1 MKLNDLLDR
10 LAAGGGLTEQSDGWL
25 THCPAHH
32 DRVPSLRI
40 ALAEGGKLL
49 VRCRAGCETAAVLAA
64 ATPPLTFADLSGVDS
79 DGYARTPRL
88 HTPAGPVSIADQ
100 VALRTYVLSRADLL
114 HEDTALA
121 EQAREYLQTRFGVLP
136 ELARRLDIG
145 LEPGDGGNFSGY
157 LSAPFLAVPRIV
169 VPFGDEEGVHRGMQ
183 GRALAPS
190 IARWCGPINPAA
202 SAWSKFAL
210 FPAETGLD
218 TLVVCEGPGDGLTAC
233 AAGFDSVVLRGASI
247 TQPEVLAPIARWAK
261 IRGKRIVVAG
271 QDDSAGQRFVA
282 GLRAAFAHHGLDVA
296 TLTLPKGLDDADL
309 SGWHV
314 ARGER
319 FAAELYD
326 AVNQATPDSPTVT
339 AKRKIHSFDDLGNA
353 ARLVEEVDGN
363 IRYIPALGYLHWDGR
378 IWRRDDTDA
387 TRYAAQEVAKR
398 IGAEITV
405 PGPDGVVD
413 RKAAAHAKYTRSSR
427 GIDSM
432 LKEFRSHRDVVWSVD
447 ELDRHHHLLACRN
460 GIVDLRNNSMFAH
473 DRTFGLTK
481 LIDVDYVP
489 NAVPTRWLRF
499 LGEVFEGQP
508 ELVGYVQRLIGYG
521 ITGESSEQCYVT
533 LLGAGAN
540 GKSVFMDVLFEIFR
554 TIAATTPFSTFEK
567 RFGGG
572 GIPNDLAALHGS
584 RLVFA
589 SEGEANTPM
598 AESVIKRLTG
608 QDPITARFLN
618 REFFTFKPTF
628 LIFMATNHRPL
639 IKGQDEGFWRRVRL
653 VPFRRFF
660 APAERDPNLAKKLLA
675 EAPAILSWAVRGAQE
690 WYANG
695 LQDPAVVTRETQSYR
710 ETSDILA
717 GFIPGILEQIEDPHQ
732 ELFGPD
738 VYLAYREW
746 AEAAGMPY
754 RDMLSARA
762 FYGALEERGAHRKRR
777 SRGIYLTGVRWGA
790 TTDGAASGTE
800 EESTVGVR
808 VGGRR
813 IFEERAA

>member
-1 MKLNDLLDR
+1 M
-10 LAAGGGLTEQSDGWL
+10 
-25 THCPAHH
+25 
-32 DRVPSLRI
+32 RI

-49 VRCRAGCETAAVLAA
+49 VKCRAGCPTGTVLAA
-64 ATPPLTFADLSGVDS
+64 VSLTFAELADVDAE
-79 DGYARTPRL
+79 GYSSTPRL
-88 HTPAGPVSIADQ
+88 STSAGPVPVAAQ
-100 VALRTYVLSRADLL
+100 VALRTYVLSRASLL
-114 HEDTALA
+114 HEDTELA
-121 EQAREYLQTRFGVLP
+121 KQAREYLRTRFGVTP
-136 ELARRLDIG
+136 ELARRLHLG
-145 LEPGDGGNFSGY
+145 LEPGDGGTFGEY
-157 LSAPFLAVPRIV
+157 LSTPFLAVPRVV
-169 VPFGDEEGVHRGMQ
+169 VPFADEDGVCRGMQ
-183 GRALAPS
+183 GRALS
-190 IARWCGPINPAA
+190 RSSARWCGPINPPGAA
-202 SAWSKFAL
+202 WAKAGF
-210 FPAETGLD
+210 FPADTGLD
-218 TLVVCEGPGDGLTAC
+218 TLLVCEGPGDGLTAC
-233 AAGFDSVVLRGASI
+233 AAGVDSVMLRGASI
-247 TQPEVLAPIARWAK
+247 TQPEVIAPIARWASA
-261 IRGKRIVVAG
+261 RGKRVVVATQG
-271 QDDSAGQRFVA
+271 GAAGARFRD
-282 GLRAAFAHHGLDVA
+282 GLRQAFAHYGLDIA
-296 TLTLPKGLDDADL
+296 ALEMPEELADPDL
-309 SGWHV
+309 AGWF
-314 ARGER
+314 AERGER

-326 AVNQATPDSPTVT
+326 AVLQATPDTPPSAA
-339 AKRKIHSFDDLGNA
+339 AKRPLHTFDDLGNA
-353 ARLVEEVDGN
+353 ARLVEEAEGN
-363 IRYIPALGYLHWDGR
+363 IRHIPALGFLHWDGR
-378 IWRRDDTDA
+378 IWRRDETDA
-387 TRYAAQEVAKR
+387 TRFAAQEVARR
-398 IGAEITV
+398 IGTEITV

-432 LKEFRSHRDVVWSVD
+432 LKEFKSHREVVWSVD
-447 ELDRHHHLLACRN
+447 ELDQHHHLLACRN
-460 GIVDLRNNSMFAH
+460 GIVDLRNTALIGH
-473 DRTFGLTK
+473 DRAYGLTK
-481 LIDVDYVP
+481 LIDLDYVP
-489 NAVPTRWLRF
+489 DAVPTRWLRF

-508 ELVGYVQRLIGYG
+508 ELVSYVQRLIGYG

-540 GKSVFMDVLFEIFR
+540 GKSVFMDVLFEIFKA
-554 TIAATTPFSTFEK
+554 IAATTPFSTFEK

-690 WYANG
+690 WYARG
-695 LQDPAVVTRETQSYR
+695 LQDPAVVLKETQSYR

-717 GFIPGILEQIEDPHQ
+717 GFFPGIIEQVSDPQQ

-777 SRGIYLTGVRWGA
+777 SRGIFLTGLHWSQDNDAGA
-790 TTDGAASGTE
+790 STTEQPT
-800 EESTVGVR
+800 
-808 VGGRR
+808 GGRTGERR
-813 IFEERAA
+813 IFKERAA